1 MKVNYYLLLLFLSSI
16 AFAQETSYVD
26 SLAISIKTLPKEKQ
40 LEEILKI
47 PYDKFIGNISKSE
60 VLSNKAVE
68 IATELNDS
76 LSLAHAYSKLS
87 LIYTYKDKR
96 GKKIL
101 YNLKAITIFEKLE
114 EFDMA
119 GNSYG
124 ELGFMLKY
132 ENIDDALLYMRKGIK
147 LIKNSKSSKIDAL
160 YDNYGILQAIL
171 ENFDSAI
178 YYHNKSLILKK
189 ANNDSIGL
197 PYGYA
202 HLATVNIIQKNFD
215 VAKKYIDSSFVIRSK
230 RNDIYGLADV
240 YAYYGDLY
248 FEKENYLK
256 SIDFFKKGFDL
267 SKENKFYN
275 LQKYC
280 AEKITSSY
288 RKLNNY
294 KNAFQYNAIFQS
306 LKDSTLNA
314 QTNSRVAEL
323 QIEFETEKKEKEIA
337 VQKEEILKQELEI
350 KNKTLFNIVLGSG
363 LLLLSLLFY
372 GIYKYQKNKR
382 KQLRTQLTLK
392 DELSKTKTQNKLQEQ
407 RLHISRDLHDNIGS
421 QLTFIIS
428 SIDNLKF
435 LTKSSDEKIKNK
447 LTNINSFASST
458 ISQLRD
464 TIWAMNKNEISYP
477 DFHGRVLGFIEK
489 AKIAKSDVQILF
501 ISNLKDDITFSSV
514 TGINLFRVVQESIN
528 NSLKYSEASKIEIS
542 FNEEKDAINIR
553 INDNGKGFDINT
565 VEFGNGLNNMQTRI
579 EEIGGK
585 IDLTSTIGKGTYINI
600 HIDKNTTNAV

>member
-1 MKVNYYLLLLFLSSI
+1 MKINYLLLSFILSNI
-16 AFAQETSYVD
+16 AFAQENSYVD
-26 SLAISIKTLPKEKQ
+26 SLDVSIKMFSKEKQ

-60 VLSNKAVE
+60 TLTNKAVE

-76 LSLAHAYSKLS
+76 LSLAHSYSKLS
-87 LIYTYKDKR
+87 LINAYKDKR
-96 GKKIL
+96 DKKIL
-101 YNLKAITIFEKLE
+101 YSLKAITIFENLK
-114 EFDMA
+114 EFDLA

-132 ENIDDALLYMRKGIK
+132 EDIDDALLYMRKGIK
-147 LIKNSKSSKIDAL
+147 LIKDSKTSKIDAL
-160 YDNYGILQAIL
+160 YDNYGILQAII

-202 HLATVNIIQKNFD
+202 HLATANMIQKNFET
-215 VAKKYIDSSFVIRSK
+215 AKKYIDSSYVIRVK

-248 FEKENYLK
+248 FEKNNHIKAIGY
-256 SIDFFKKGFDL
+256 FKKGFDL

-280 AEKITSSY
+280 AEKIASSY
-288 RKLNNY
+288 KKLDNY
-294 KNAFQYNAIFQS
+294 KNAFEYNTIYQS

-314 QTNSRVAEL
+314 KTSSRVAEL

-337 VQKEEILKQELEI
+337 VQKEELLKQELKIKNRNLFSLLSIFGLLILGIVAYGSYKKKERLSKEI
-350 KNKTLFNIVLGSG
+350 K
-363 LLLLSLLFY
+363 
-372 GIYKYQKNKR
+372 
-382 KQLRTQLTLK
+382 LK

-407 RLHISRDLHDNIGS
+407 RLRISRDLHDNIGS

-458 ISQLRD
+458 IAQLRD
-464 TIWAMNKNEISYP
+464 TIWAMNKNEIPYP

-489 AKIAKSDVQILF
+489 AKIAKNNVQINF
-501 ISNLKDDITFSSV
+501 ISNLKPNIIFSSV
-514 TGINLFRVVQESIN
+514 VGINIFRVLQESIN
-528 NSLKYSEASKIEIS
+528 NALKYSEASKIEVS
-542 FNEEKDAINIR
+542 FTEEKNDINIK

-565 VEFGNGLNNMQTRI
+565 VEFGNGLNNMQRRI
-579 EEIGGK
+579 EEVGGK
-585 IDLTSTIGKGTYINI
+585 ITLTSTIDKGTFISI

>member
-1 MKVNYYLLLLFLSSI
+1 MKVNYYLLLLFLSST
-16 AFAQETSYVD
+16 AFSQENSYVD
-26 SLAISIKTLPKEKQ
+26 SLDVSIKKLSKEKQ

-60 VLSNKAVE
+60 ILTNKAVE
-68 IATELNDS
+68 IAVELNDS
-76 LSLAHAYSKLS
+76 LSLAQAYSKLS

-96 GKKIL
+96 EKKIL
-101 YNLKAITIFEKLE
+101 YSLKAITVFEKLE

-124 ELGFMLKY
+124 ELGFMLKH
-132 ENIDDALLYMRKGIK
+132 ENIDDALLYMRKGIR

-178 YYHNKSLILKK
+178 YYHNKSLMLKK
-189 ANNDSIGL
+189 ANNDSIGI

-202 HLATVNIIQKNFD
+202 HIATVNIIQKNFD
-215 VAKKYIDSSFVIRSK
+215 IAKKYIDSSYVIRKK
-230 RNDIYGLADV
+230 RNDIYGIADV

-248 FEKENYLK
+248 FEQEDHLK
-256 SIDFFKKGFDL
+256 SIDYFIKGFDL

-294 KNAFQYNAIFQS
+294 KKAFQYNTIYQS

-337 VQKEEILKQELEI
+337 VQKEEILEQELQI
-350 KNKTLFNIVLGSG
+350 KNKNLFNTALGSG
-363 LLLLSLLFY
+363 LLLVCLLSF
-372 GIYKYQKNKR
+372 GVYKYQKNKR
-382 KQLRTQLTLK
+382 KQLRAQLVLK
-392 DELSKTKTQNKLQEQ
+392 DELSQTKTQNKLQEQ
-407 RLHISRDLHDNIGS
+407 RLRISRDLHDNIGS

-435 LTKSSDEKIKNK
+435 LTKTSDSK
-447 LTNINSFASST
+447 LKDKLSNINNFATST

-464 TIWAMNKNEISYP
+464 TIWAMNKNEITYQ
-477 DFHGRVLGFIEK
+477 DFYGRVLGLIEK
-489 AKIAKSDVQILF
+489 TKLAKNDVKF
-501 ISNLKDDITFSSV
+501 NLKNNVKSNIIFSSV
-514 TGINLFRVVQESIN
+514 IGINIFRVIQESIN
-528 NSLKYSEASKIEIS
+528 NTLKYAEASQIDIDFS
-542 FNEEKDAINIR
+542 EEKNTFNIL
-553 INDNGKGFDINT
+553 IKDNGKGFDITT
-565 VEFGNGLNNMQTRI
+565 VEFGNGLNNMQKRI
-579 EEIGGK
+579 EEINGK
-585 IDLTSTIGKGTYINI
+585 IDLTSTINQGTSI
-600 HIDKNTTNAV
+600 HIRLDKNTTNAV